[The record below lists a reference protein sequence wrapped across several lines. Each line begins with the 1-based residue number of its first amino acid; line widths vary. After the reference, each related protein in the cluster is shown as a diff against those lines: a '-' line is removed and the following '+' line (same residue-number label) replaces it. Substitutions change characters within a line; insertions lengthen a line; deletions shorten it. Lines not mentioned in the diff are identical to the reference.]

1 MPSLKDFL
9 QVTTTTTETLFRAP
23 FLIFFFMNLADKDY
37 IPGPGEYDVPIDD
50 GGRHKR
56 YGFLSQSDRFT
67 EGTQKCQLALH

>member
-1 MPSLKDFL
+1 
-9 QVTTTTTETLFRAP
+9 
-23 FLIFFFMNLADKDY
+23 MNLADKDY